1 MGRAHGPAFL
11 LACMACGWPFAAAE
25 AAEDFYKGKT
35 LTIITS
41 EGPGGGSYG
50 YADLVAQNIGRY
62 LPGNPTVIIQAMP
75 GASGLIATN
84 HIYQSAAR
92 DGTVVGMPLTT
103 ALFAPIFGDPGARY
117 KSNDFSWIGNL
128 DQATDTCVYWKAS
141 GVTGLDY
148 LMHHEVTFAA
158 SGPAGVGSQLPRAMN
173 ALIGTHAKVIHG
185 YQGTGNMQVAM
196 QRGEIQASCTYML
209 SALTSTMKTY
219 YESGQLVPFIQFA
232 YKSDKLPNVPHILD
246 FAKTN
251 EDKDV
256 FKLIF
261 QRDIVGRAIV
271 GPPKIPEPR
280 VKELRAAFD
289 AVVKD
294 PAFLADAD
302 KRGLP
307 IDPLS
312 GEQDDAFV
320 EQLMAI
326 PAAAVQRANAVLAS
340 GLGGDEASQAPS
352 KAPAHP

>member
-1 MGRAHGPAFL
+1 MGRALG
-11 LACMACGWPFAAAE
+11 LAVLFAGLGCAWPFAASAD
-25 AAEDFYKGKT
+25 DFYKGKT

-50 YADLVAQNIGRY
+50 YADLIAQNIGHY
-62 LPGNPTVIIQAMP
+62 LPGNPQGIIQAMP

-92 DGTVVGMPLTT
+92 DGTMLGMPLTT
-103 ALFAPIFGDPGARY
+103 ALFAPIFGDPGARF
-117 KSNDFSWIGNL
+117 KSDGFTWIGNL

-141 GVTGLDY
+141 GVTGMDY
-148 LMHHEVTFAA
+148 LMQHEVTFAA

-185 YQGTGNMQVAM
+185 YEGTGNMQVAM
-196 QRGEIQASCTYML
+196 QRGEVQASCTYML

-219 YESGQLVPFIQFA
+219 YESGQMVPFIQFSH
-232 YKSDKLPNVPHILD
+232 KSAELPNVPHILGY
-246 FAKTN
+246 AKTD

-271 GPPKIPEPR
+271 APPQIPAQR
-280 VKELRAAFD
+280 VTELRAAFD
-289 AVVKD
+289 KVVKD
-294 PAFLADAD
+294 PTFLADAK

-312 GEQDDAFV
+312 GTQDDAFV
-320 EQLMAI
+320 KDLMAI
-326 PAAAVQRANAVLAS
+326 PAASVARANAVLAS
-340 GLGGDEASQAPS
+340 GLEGVGAAA
-352 KAPAHP
+352 K